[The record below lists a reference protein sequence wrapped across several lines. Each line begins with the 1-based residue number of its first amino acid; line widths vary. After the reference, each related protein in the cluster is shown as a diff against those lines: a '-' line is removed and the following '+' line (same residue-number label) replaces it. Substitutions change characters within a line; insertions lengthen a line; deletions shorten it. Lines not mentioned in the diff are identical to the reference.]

1 MAITNRYKVNG
12 GGWQQ
17 IDPDGVD
24 IDMSN
29 EAGVK
34 AGCDK
39 YPIPVLNKITVS
51 SNDGDLVKST
61 TIYAGYKIVQ
71 QMLGSLVATGN
82 YNPETPLLN
91 TIISTGRFGIFEPA
105 HYDSDLSRWNI
116 HDLKPEIINS
126 LINVGTGIKI
136 CVKIDYTKSNSS
148 NATAYAAIPGASG
161 NFNKREN
168 IVVPYYNEIGN
179 STLAS
184 AEMVRAEDIESAD
197 RRSWFESIL
206 SYDNL
211 NINLSSSIVDPDT
224 SKDIT
229 VTLMAYIGSTP
240 TANNT
245 FPILPMNSSSKTSVT
260 VGFETYNPTITIYNT
275 DTTNNP
281 DTYNDGYGSVADY
294 ESGTQ
299 DDTTISIKIVAPV

>member
-12 GGWQQ
+12 GAWQQ
-17 IDPDGVD
+17 FDDGAVG

-29 EAGVK
+29 EPGVK

-51 SNDGDLVKST
+51 SNDGDLAKST
-61 TIYAGYKIVQ
+61 TIYAGYKIIN

-116 HDLKPEIINS
+116 HDLNEARINS

-148 NATAYAAIPGASG
+148 SATAYAAIPGASG
-161 NFNKREN
+161 NFNRREN
-168 IVVPYYNEIGN
+168 IVVPYYDEIGN

-184 AEMVRAEDIESAD
+184 AEMVKADAIESAS
-197 RRSWFESIL
+197 RRSWFESVL

-211 NINLSSSIVDPDT
+211 NINLNSSITDPDT

-245 FPILPMNSSSKTSVT
+245 FPILPVNSSSKTSVV
-260 VGFETYNPTITIYNT
+260 VGFETYNPTITIRNK

-294 ESGTQ
+294 DSGTEA
-299 DDTTISIKIVAPV
+299 DTTINIEIVAPV